1 MSAGIA
7 LFKAASSS
15 CIILPFFMREPFT
28 LRGNDARRHHLKFK
42 LSEDAESAPREL
54 RKIHFLRDGHEFLEV
69 REVARRQAPRATD
82 RPELRRHAV

>member
-7 LFKAASSS
+7 LFSAASNS

-54 RKIHFLRDGHEFLEV
+54 RKIHFLRHRDEFLQV
-69 REVARRQAPRATD
+69 GKVART
-82 RPELRRHAV
+82 